1 MADSKNNTWINNS
14 GYQNLKEL
22 LNDLI
27 VKWRKPRGS
36 NIHRTKIN
44 TNRQI
49 YFWWDTDIDTLEH
62 SLNDLC
68 SLESWLWQ
76 FICWLDK
83 DYLPF
88 CSKCYIQ
95 LKSNNDKVKSDIWYE
110 EEVNFWL
117 MLSSIQEDKT
127 QFLLDNI
134 VSFSNK

>member
-1 MADSKNNTWINNS
+1 MKN
-14 GYQNLKEL
+14 LEEL
-22 LNDLI
+22 LNNLI
-27 VKWRKPRGS
+27 IKWRKPRGS
-36 NIHRTKIN
+36 NIYRTKVN
-44 TNRQI
+44 TNQQI
-49 YFWWDTDIDTLEH
+49 YFLWNTDYFLWDTNIDILEY
-62 SLNDLC
+62 SVNDLC

-76 FICWLDK
+76 FVCWLDK

-88 CSKCYIQ
+88 CNKCYIQ

-117 MLSSIQEDKT
+117 MLSSIQEDKA

>member
-1 MADSKNNTWINNS
+1 MKN
-14 GYQNLKEL
+14 LEEL
-22 LNDLI
+22 LNNLI

-36 NIHRTKIN
+36 NIHRTKVN
-44 TNRQI
+44 TNQQI
-49 YFWWDTDIDTLEH
+49 YFLWDTDYFWWDPDIIDTLEY
-62 SLNDLC
+62 SVNDLC

-76 FICWLDK
+76 FVCWLDK